1 MELQVTLFSGNT
13 PSPVT
18 LQKDRKTESTKRINK
33 QKRQKQKSVKFKF
46 SLKEKT
52 DKGPKKKK
60 KQEIKKRQQREKDD
74 KEANKRKLELKPIE
88 VIFIIAR
95 TKTQMHEALIK
106 EATNK
111 K

>member
-18 LQKDRKTESTKRINK
+18 LQKDRKTKSTKRINK
-33 QKRQKQKSVKFKF
+33 PKRQKQKSVKFKF

-52 DKGPKKKK
+52 DKGQKKKK
-60 KQEIKKRQQREKDD
+60 
-74 KEANKRKLELKPIE
+74 
-88 VIFIIAR
+88 
-95 TKTQMHEALIK
+95 
-106 EATNK
+106 NK

>member
-18 LQKDRKTESTKRINK
+18 LQKGRKTKRINK
-33 QKRQKQKSVKFKF
+33 PKRQKQKSVKFKF

-60 KQEIKKRQQREKDD
+60 KQEIKKRREKDD